1 MDYRDL
7 TDSQV
12 LDEIWKLLTEQNATA
27 EELIAYLRKTGF

>member
-1 MDYRDL
+1 MDYTDL

-12 LDEIWKLLTEQNATA
+12 LDEVWKLLTEQNATP

>member
-12 LDEIWKLLTEQNATA
+12 LDEIWKMLIEQNATA